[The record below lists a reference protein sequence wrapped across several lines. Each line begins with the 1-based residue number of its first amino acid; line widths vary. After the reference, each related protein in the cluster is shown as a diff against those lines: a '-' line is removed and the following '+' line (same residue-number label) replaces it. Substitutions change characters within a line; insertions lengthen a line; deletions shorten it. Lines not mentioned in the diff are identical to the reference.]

1 MGRAHPSIVMDVQ
14 VLVTHAASIALM
26 EREMGHP
33 PRLIRSPDVC
43 YLFHARD
50 AERLPG
56 LVDRWEFYGIAAQ
69 VVHIP
74 PRGSRPATVS
84 PHQPEERPMS
94 ETTDHGHEGGDQT
107 ARPPTDAR
115 EPEGMMDAPPE
126 TEASFEEVER

>member
-1 MGRAHPSIVMDVQ
+1 MMDVQ

-74 PRGSRPATVS
+74 PRGQSTRVRQPTPA
-84 PHQPEERPMS
+84 RG
-94 ETTDHGHEGGDQT
+94 ETDE
-107 ARPPTDAR
+107 
-115 EPEGMMDAPPE
+115 
-126 TEASFEEVER
+126 